1 VKRRGPLKRIIFP
14 LILAGIGISVL
25 FSCLSRGVTS
35 AEEYY
40 SLGMAYYELGKY
52 AEAEK
57 WLNRARLVDKTKI
70 ASEYNLGRIA
80 FATGRYEEAS
90 RHFDRILQ
98 VDGDNV
104 LALKAAA
111 YTRIK
116 TGELTLAEA
125 LYERVLTLVPESADD
140 GYNYALVLYALKKP
154 EKAEEVLLKYQYRLD
169 ENSDALLL
177 LARSQKAQD
186 RIEAVNSYDRW
197 LQNNNEDSRVRYEY
211 AQILEQ
217 GEYYARALEEY
228 RKVLD
233 GLSGGSA
240 VDSSVPETSAEA
252 EAEDKLTKPS
262 VRYTIARLLLIADG
276 ESEEGITELRTAVRE
291 GFEDTAALETLLEDP
306 AIPDPRK
313 DDIRKIIV
321 EIADAKE
328 AAARAETENDGDA
341 ETAPEES
348 TSETLPDP
356 EYPSKATL
364 NPEGFGENPPKA

>member
-1 VKRRGPLKRIIFP
+1 
-14 LILAGIGISVL
+14 
-25 FSCLSRGVTS
+25 
-35 AEEYY
+35 
-40 SLGMAYYELGKY
+40 MAYYELGKY

-197 LQNNNEDSRVRYEY
+197 LQNNDEDPRVRYEY

-233 GLSGGSA
+233 DLPRDSA
-240 VDSSVPETSAEA
+240 MDDSVPETSAET

-291 GFEDTAALETLLEDP
+291 GFEDTAALETLLENP
-306 AIPDPRK
+306 AVPDPRK

-341 ETAPEES
+341 ETAPGES
-348 TSETLPDP
+348 TPETLSGP
-356 EYPSKATL
+356 EAPSKDTP
-364 NPEGFGENPPKA
+364 NPEGAGENPPEA

>member
-1 VKRRGPLKRIIFP
+1 MKLRFPLKKICLA
-14 LILAGIGISVL
+14 LILAGIYAPL
-25 FSCLSRGVTS
+25 FFSCLSWGATS

-57 WLNRARLVDKTKI
+57 WFNRARLVDKTKI

-80 FATGRYEEAS
+80 FETGRYEEAA
-90 RHFDRILQ
+90 RRFDRILQ
-98 VDGDNV
+98 ADGDNV

-116 TGELTLAEA
+116 TGEFALAEA
-125 LYERVLTLVPESADD
+125 LYARVLTLVPESADD
-140 GYNYALVLYALKKP
+140 GYNYALVLYALEKP

-169 ENSDALLL
+169 ENGDALLL
-177 LARSQKAQD
+177 LARSQKVQH

-197 LQNNNEDSRVRYEY
+197 LQNNNEDPRVRYEY
-211 AQILEQ
+211 AQVLEQ

-228 RKVLD
+228 RKVLE
-233 GLSGGSA
+233 GIPKAAGGSA
-240 VDSSVPETSAEA
+240 SEGADGAGTGEELTRSA
-252 EAEDKLTKPS
+252 
-262 VRYTIARLLLIADG
+262 VRYTIARLLLIADV

-291 GFEDTAALETLLEDP
+291 GFQDTAALETLLEDP

-313 DDIRKIIV
+313 DDIRTIIV

-328 AAARAETENDGDA
+328 AAARAEAEKGGGD
-341 ETAPEES
+341 APEEGA
-348 TSETLPDP
+348 SEASPGLEP
-356 EYPSKATL
+356 EIP
-364 NPEGFGENPPKA
+364 PEENRSAETGETPP